1 MTPRHIRRGI
11 KDHRYVAV
19 LFCARR
25 QALAAGHVPWQHV
38 KVFVR
43 QREQSQSH
51 REAFHY
57 RQYPFLP
64 PTRSPRRNLTFCSFA
79 QISERH
85 VAVVGFWRQ
94 AARVRRLRNLHSAV
108 ELFEPERRQGRSC
121 ITICVYLLIL
131 FYATIQRPNFLP
143 PSRLMRLA
151 SLN

>member
-1 MTPRHIRRGI
+1 MEAAIAIILIAKILCLCNHDNLAPTRRSSAPREKCRCSREEWIAFTVRNS
-11 KDHRYVAV
+11 
-19 LFCARR
+19 F
-25 QALAAGHVPWQHV
+25 AA
-38 KVFVR
+38 
-43 QREQSQSH
+43 
-51 REAFHY
+51 AFHACIIPKAHPK
-57 RQYPFLP
+57 RE
-64 PTRSPRRNLTFCSFA
+64 SSFA

-131 FYATIQRPNFLP
+131 YYATIQRPNFLP